1 MNFPGWRQEA
11 SLNLL
16 DLKNKKST
24 LEFDLDGETVK
35 VEFYP
40 HKLTPETRA
49 QLARMDETADD
60 DQARDTSAQLLAD
73 VIAHW
78 DVTAGDDP
86 YPPTYENLIVAPQT
100 LVTRTVME
108 ILAVVGKLG
117 TPAKSRR

>member
-1 MNFPGWRQEA
+1 MNSPGWRQEA
-11 SLNLL
+11 GLNLL

-24 LEFDLDGETVK
+24 LEFDLDGESVK
-35 VEFYP
+35 LEFYP

-49 QLARMDETADD
+49 QLAKLDD
-60 DQARDTSAQLLAD
+60 DTDDEQTRDTSAQLLAD

-78 DVTAGDDP
+78 DVTAGEDP

>member
-1 MNFPGWRQEA
+1 
-11 SLNLL
+11 LNLL

-35 VEFYP
+35 LEFYP

-49 QLARMDETADD
+49 QLARLDETADD

-78 DVTAGDDP
+78 DVMAGDDP

-117 TPAKSRR
+117 TPTKPKR